1 MAMNGSRYY
10 LQCNG
15 IAILRLISLRINAHW
30 SVYRAFAAYRC
41 RSLKGFETGIA
52 FLIVRVI
59 YVINDHCV

>member
-1 MAMNGSRYY
+1 MSGSRYY
-10 LQCNG
+10 LQRNG
-15 IAILRLISLRINAHW
+15 IAILTMISLKINSHW

-59 YVINDHCV
+59 LVINEHWV